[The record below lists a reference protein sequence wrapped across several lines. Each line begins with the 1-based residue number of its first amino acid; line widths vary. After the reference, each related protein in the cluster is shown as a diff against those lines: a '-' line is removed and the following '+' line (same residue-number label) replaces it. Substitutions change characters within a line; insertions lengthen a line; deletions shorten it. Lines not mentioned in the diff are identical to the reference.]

1 MRRSSCGRRRLSV
14 AHRRAVRALA
24 LITLATPLVLS
35 QKPPVDAV
43 VIAVSPNGNDG
54 GPGTREKP
62 FQTLERAQRAVRQ
75 SNADHDVTVELADGV
90 YRISKPLIFTAQ
102 DGGAKTH
109 HVLWTAAD
117 GAHPV
122 ISGAIQITGWKLFD
136 RERDIYVA
144 DTPPGLDSR
153 QLWVDGELAQR
164 TAIEIPRS
172 AVTFTAQGIVLGDAS
187 LALAN
192 LDSLAKLPN
201 LDRVEIDATGFFTDR
216 VSPVERIDGRT
227 IVMRQP
233 AWNNNIWGWDTI
245 EKPFGAPY
253 AHLYLVNSFA
263 FLSKPGEWYLDP
275 EQGKLYLHPPVGVE
289 PRTLDPKS
297 LDVELPRLSVL
308 LAIGNSLDRP
318 VHDLAFRGI
327 RFSHTSWLGPS
338 SQEGLASQQSGSFLS
353 GRAALYP
360 ADALTRCAVGCPA
373 FESMRNKWSQTPA
386 AIQVAAA
393 QRIIFDQDVFAH
405 LGQYA
410 LGIGNDPDA
419 NFNGAGL
426 GTSDIRVT
434 RSVFTDLAG
443 GAIEAGGVRS
453 DAHHPRDP
461 RMINCQLIISN
472 NRIRSVSKDYQD
484 NTAIL
489 STYITGALILHNDIS
504 DVPYDAIDI
513 GFGWGYEDAGGNANY
528 RINLHG
534 YGFKDNPVYQTPTTY
549 RDTVVAGNRIHDAKK
564 LFHDGGAIYNLSAS
578 PGTLITEN
586 YIFDNH
592 QKIALYLDEGS
603 RYIMVR
609 RNVVD
614 DPGGEWLNVNTVH
627 NALPLRITVDNTAQ
641 DNWHNG
647 TKIGGMW
654 TNYENDLILDDHLV
668 QDSQWPPDAVQIM
681 NDAGIEKSAG
691 PVEYGD
697 AAAGAGQAAH

>member
-1 MRRSSCGRRRLSV
+1 MRHFDRCRRCLRA
-14 AHRRAVRALA
+14 AHRRAVCALA
-24 LITLATPLVLS
+24 FMVLAAPLLLS
-35 QKPPVDAV
+35 QKPAADAV
-43 VIAVSPNGNDG
+43 VIAVSPGGNDA
-54 GPGTREKP
+54 GPGTRERP
-62 FQTLERAQRAVRQ
+62 FKTLEHARRAVRQ
-75 SNADHDVTVELADGV
+75 WNANRDVTVELGDGV

-102 DGGAKTH
+102 DGGANYH

-122 ISGAIQITGWKLFD
+122 ISGALQVTGWKIFD
-136 RERDIYVA
+136 RERNIYVA
-144 DTPPGLDSR
+144 STPPNLDSR
-153 QLWVDGELAQR
+153 QLWVNDKLAQR
-164 TAIEIPRS
+164 SAIEIPRS
-172 AVTFTAQGIVLGDAS
+172 AVEFTAQGIVLDDAIFNS
-187 LALAN
+187 LT
-192 LDSLAKLPN
+192 SLPGWERAEQG
-201 LDRVEIDATGFFTDR
+201 RMEIDATGFFTDR
-216 VSPVERIDGRT
+216 VSPIERIDGRT
-227 IVMRQP
+227 LVMQQP

-245 EKPFGAPY
+245 EKPFGAQF
-253 AHLYLVNSFA
+253 AHLYLVNSLA

-275 EQGKLYLHPPVGVE
+275 KQGRLYLRPPTGVA
-289 PRTLDPKS
+289 PDL
-297 LDVELPRLSVL
+297 LDVELPRLPVL
-308 LAIGNSLDRP
+308 VAIGNSLDRP

-338 SQEGLASQQSGSFLS
+338 SHEGLASQQSGSFLS
-353 GRAALYP
+353 GRAPLYP
-360 ADALTRCAVGCPA
+360 ADALTRCAVGCPD
-373 FESMRNKWSQTPA
+373 FESMRNKWSQVPA

-393 QRIIFDQDVFAH
+393 ERITFDQDVFAH

-410 LGIGNDPDA
+410 LGIGNDADA
-419 NFNGAGL
+419 NLSGVGL

-443 GAIEAGGVRS
+443 GAIEAGGVRAN
-453 DAHHPRDP
+453 AHHPRDP
-461 RMINCQLIISN
+461 RMINRQLLISN
-472 NRIRSVSKDYQD
+472 NRIRAVSKDYQD

-513 GFGWGYEDAGGNANY
+513 GFGWGYEDAGGNPNY

-534 YGFKDNPVYQTPTTY
+534 YDFKDNPVYQTPTTY

-578 PGTLITEN
+578 PGTMITEN

-603 RYIMVR
+603 RSIMVR

-614 DPGGEWLNVNTVH
+614 DPGGEWLNINTVH

-641 DNWHNG
+641 NNWHNG
-647 TKIGGMW
+647 TKVGGMW

-668 QDSQWPPDAVQIM
+668 DNSQRDSQWPPDAIQIM

-697 AAAGAGQAAH
+697 AKAGTGETAH

>member
-1 MRRSSCGRRRLSV
+1 MPHSDHGQCRQRAARRLAACAVVLIVSV
-14 AHRRAVRALA
+14 APLA
-24 LITLATPLVLS
+24 LS
-35 QKPPVDAV
+35 QKPAGDSVI
-43 VIAVSPNGNDG
+43 IAVSPSGNDG

-62 FQTLERAQRAVRQ
+62 FQTLDRAQRAVRQ
-75 SNADHDVTVELADGV
+75 WNADRDVTVELADGV

-102 DGGAKTH
+102 DGGANYH

-122 ISGAIQITGWKLFD
+122 ISGAIQVTSWKIFD

-144 DTPPGLDSR
+144 ATPSGLDSR
-153 QLWVDGELAQR
+153 QLWVNGELAER
-164 TAIEIPRS
+164 AAIEIPRS
-172 AVTFTAQGIVLGDAS
+172 AVTFTAQGIVLNDVHSNLVAK
-187 LALAN
+187 LAN
-192 LDSLAKLPN
+192 LDRPGQKRMEQ
-201 LDRVEIDATGFFTDR
+201 DRLEINATGFFTDR

-227 IVMRQP
+227 LVMQQP

-245 EKPFGAPY
+245 EKPFGAQY
-253 AHLYLVNSFA
+253 AHLYLVNSLA
-263 FLSKPGEWYLDP
+263 FLSQPCEWYIDP
-275 EQGKLYLHPPVGVE
+275 KQGKLYLRPPAGTE
-289 PRTLDPKS
+289 PDS
-297 LDVELPRLSVL
+297 LDVELPRLPVL
-308 LAIGNSLDRP
+308 LAIGSNLDRP
-318 VHDLAFRGI
+318 VQDLAFRGI
-327 RFSHTSWLGPS
+327 RFSYTSWLGPS
-338 SQEGLASQQSGSFLS
+338 SHEGLASQQSGSFLS
-353 GRAALYP
+353 GAAPLYP
-360 ADALTRCAVGCPA
+360 ADALTRCAVGCPV

-393 QRIIFDQDVFAH
+393 VRISFDQDVFAH

-410 LGIGNDPDA
+410 LGVGNDADA
-419 NFNGAGL
+419 NLNGAGL
-426 GTSDIRVT
+426 GTSNIRVT

-443 GAIEAGGVRS
+443 GAIQAGGVRA

-461 RMINCQLIISN
+461 RMINRQLLISN

-484 NTAIL
+484 NSAIL
-489 STYITGALILHNDIS
+489 STYVTGALILHNDIS

-513 GFGWGYEDAGGNANY
+513 GFGWGYEDAGGNPNY

-534 YGFKDNPVYQTPTTY
+534 YDFKDNPVYQTPTTY

-578 PGTLITEN
+578 PGTMITGN

-603 RYIMVR
+603 RYIVVR

-627 NALPLRITVDNTAQ
+627 SALPMRITVDNTAR

-647 TKIGGMW
+647 TKVGGMW

-668 QDSQWPPDAVQIM
+668 EDSQWPPNAIEIM

-697 AAAGAGQAAH
+697 AKAGAGETAH